1 MSVCVLVPFARRVSV
16 CILCYLLCVC
26 VFNHLQD
33 VCVYSVPFVGYICV
47 CVCVCFMPVVGL
59 CMC

>member
-26 VFNHLQD
+26 VFNHFQD
-33 VCVYSVPFVGYICV
+33 VCVYSVPVVRYIGVCV
-47 CVCVCFMPVVGL
+47 CVCVL
-59 CMC
+59 CQL